1 METFK
6 DIFKNNFLE
15 NFTSDFSLKYILTA
29 MLISLVFAG
38 LIYLVYKLTCD
49 KTIYSRKFNTAMSL
63 MTIIVAGIILAMQAN
78 VVVSLGMVGALSI
91 IRYRTAIKESRDLL
105 FLFWATANGIIIGTG
120 LYSLVLILFIIVSVA
135 LLLFDVVPSTKK
147 PMLLVINSN
156 SIDIEKELE
165 TIFKNN
171 NIKYNVKSRN
181 IHNLKMDLIYEI
193 NMKNELDILKEINK
207 LDSITNINLI
217 SQDN

>member
-63 MTIIVAGIILAMQAN
+63 MTIIVAGIIIAMQAN

-91 IRYRTAIKESRDLL
+91 IRFRTAIKESRDLL

-135 LLLFDVVPSTKK
+135 LLLLDVVPSTKK